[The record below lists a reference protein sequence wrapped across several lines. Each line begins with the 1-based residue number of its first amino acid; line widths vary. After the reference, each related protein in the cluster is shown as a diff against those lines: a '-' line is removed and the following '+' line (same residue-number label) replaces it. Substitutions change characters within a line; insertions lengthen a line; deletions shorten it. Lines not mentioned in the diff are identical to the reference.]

1 MTAPRSRFIAPVAAA
16 LIGLLLGLA
25 FLLPGLSAA
34 TAQYSLATQW
44 GRTGSGDD
52 QFLRIGGIDVD
63 AGGNV
68 YAVDTVSGRIQK
80 FTAAGAFVAAW
91 GAQGTG
97 DGQFVGL
104 QDVAVDFAG
113 NIYGLDLAGN
123 QVQRFAPDGSFV
135 TSWEVIGATEVIS
148 HSIPFGG
155 VATDSSGDV
164 YVASSAHGGVL
175 VFDGAGNR
183 KRTMDVASGASLNIP
198 TGVDVNADGVTYVF
212 DTFNRRVQL
221 YDAAGLALAP
231 IYGADTPDTVFRSL
245 ARGDVEVDAA
255 GKLYVADFATG
266 RIHRFA
272 ADGTF
277 EYSFVVR
284 DSAGR
289 VVLPGGIAIDAAG
302 AIYIAGYYAN
312 VVLKFTPIG

>member
-1 MTAPRSRFIAPVAAA
+1 LTASRLRFVAPLAAA
-16 LIGLLLGLA
+16 LAGLLLGLT

-34 TAQYSLATQW
+34 TAQYSLDAQW
-44 GRTGSGDD
+44 GRTGSGDG

-63 AGGNV
+63 AAGNV

-91 GAQGTG
+91 GGQGTA

-135 TSWEVIGATEVIS
+135 TSWDVIGATEVIS

-155 VATDSSGDV
+155 IATDSSGDV

-175 VFDGAGNR
+175 VSDGAGNR

-198 TGVDVNADGVTYVF
+198 TGVDVDADGVTYVF
-212 DTFNRRVQL
+212 DTFNRRIQL
-221 YDAAGLALAP
+221 YDAAGQALDP

-245 ARGDVEVDAA
+245 ARGDVEVDSA

-284 DSAGR
+284 DSSGR
-289 VVLPGGIAIDAAG
+289 MVLPGGIAIDAAG
-302 AIYIAGYYAN
+302 DIYVAGYYAN
-312 VVLKFTPIG
+312 VVLRFSPVG